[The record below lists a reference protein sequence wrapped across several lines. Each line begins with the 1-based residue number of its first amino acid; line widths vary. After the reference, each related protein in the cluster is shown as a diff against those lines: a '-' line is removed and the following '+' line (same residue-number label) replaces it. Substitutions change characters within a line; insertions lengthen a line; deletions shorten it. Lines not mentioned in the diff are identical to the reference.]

1 MSIVILKK
9 SCIIE
14 MRIFRNY
21 CSNSNINTKL
31 SKYVRA
37 SSFNKRKIFND
48 PVYGFIP
55 IENELIFDVL
65 EHPYFQR
72 LRRIKQLGLTHLV
85 YPGALHTRFHHSLGA
100 MYLMNQVIVG
110 LRLKN
115 HDISDEEARGA
126 SLAILLHDIGHG
138 PYSHALEHSILDGIN
153 HESVSRIYMGRLN
166 QQFHD
171 QLNMA
176 ISIFENAY
184 HRKFFHQLVSSQ
196 LDVDRMDYLK
206 RDSFFTGV
214 SEGVINTE
222 RIIKMLTVKD
232 DKVAV
237 EEKGIYSIEKYI
249 VARRLMYWQVYLHK
263 TVIAAESMLMQIL
276 SRAKYLVRN
285 GEELFATPALS
296 YFLNNKVVQ
305 DDLENNPEL
314 LEVFSNLDDFDI
326 FTSIKVWAKH
336 RDPVLN
342 TLCAN
347 LVNRHLFRIE
357 MQNKPF
363 DETYVQKIREDV
375 KKSRQ
380 VTDDEAAYF
389 IVEDST
395 ANYAYHPRSD
405 KINIIYKSGEMVDL
419 AEVSDQLNI
428 AVLHKHVVK
437 YFLCYPKNL

>member
-1 MSIVILKK
+1 
-9 SCIIE
+9 
-14 MRIFRNY
+14 
-21 CSNSNINTKL
+21 
-31 SKYVRA
+31 VRA

-55 IENELIFDVL
+55 IENELIFDII

-85 YPGALHTRFHHSLGA
+85 YPGALHTRFHHSMGA
-100 MYLMNQVIVG
+100 MYLMNQVIFA

-115 HDISDEEARGA
+115 HEISEEEARGA
-126 SLAILLHDIGHG
+126 SLAILLHDVGHG
-138 PYSHALEHSILDGIN
+138 PFSHALEHSILDGIH
-153 HESVSRIYMGRLN
+153 HESVSRIYMQRLN
-166 QQFHD
+166 HLFHD
-171 QLNMA
+171 QLEMA
-176 ISIFENAY
+176 ISIFENSY

-222 RIIKMLTVKD
+222 RIIKMLTVND
-232 DKVAV
+232 DKIAV

-263 TVIAAESMLMQIL
+263 TVIAAESMLMRIL

-285 GEELFATPALS
+285 GESLFATPSLT
-296 YFLNNKVVQ
+296 YFLQNKVVQ

-314 LEVFSNLDDFDI
+314 LDRFSDLDDFDI
-326 FTSIKVWAKH
+326 FTSVKVWSTH
-336 RDPVLN
+336 RDPVLSA
-342 TLCAN
+342 LCN
-347 LVNRHLFRIE
+347 HLVKRHLFRIE
-357 MQNKPF
+357 MQQMPF
-363 DETYVQKIREDV
+363 DESYVDKVRADI
-375 KKSRQ
+375 KKSYQ
-380 VTDDEAAYF
+380 LSNDEAAYF
-389 IVEDST
+389 IIEDST

-405 KINIIYKSGEMVDL
+405 KINIMYKNGDMLDL

-428 AVLHKHVVK
+428 SVLHKHVVK